1 MMSYKTTRCMKCA
14 QVFIQKYKLVASCY
28 QKYFF
33 DCRICYQLSSFT
45 FAVCDIAKFDEKLVT
60 FIGRRHHIEG
70 T

>member
-14 QVFIQKYKLVASCY
+14 QVFIQNKNLSQVVIKNT
-28 QKYFF
+28 FF